1 MSKPEKRHLIREILE
16 NSDAFDVGMGIILI
30 SLALCAIATT
40 VLMFIVTFT
49 K

>member
-1 MSKPEKRHLIREILE
+1 MSKKEKRHLIREILE
-16 NSDAFDVGMGIILI
+16 NSDAFEVGMGIILT

-40 VLMFIVTFT
+40 VLMFIVSFT